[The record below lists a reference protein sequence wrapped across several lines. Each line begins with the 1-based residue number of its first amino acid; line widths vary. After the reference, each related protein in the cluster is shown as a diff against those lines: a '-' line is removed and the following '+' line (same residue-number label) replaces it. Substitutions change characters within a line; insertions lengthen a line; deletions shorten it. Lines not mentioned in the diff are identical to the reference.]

1 MVSGPVVESARVRLV
16 GLLREVA
23 VGGLA
28 GVVSGFIVA
37 GVGARIAMRL
47 TSLVAPDVAIGRRTE
62 DGFIVGRVTFDG
74 SLEVL
79 LFVGIGFGFL
89 GGLFLVMLWP
99 WVSDWGR
106 WRSVA
111 VGAFVLAIGSTE
123 SVDPGSIDFTLLGN
137 EWFIVALFWS
147 LFFVW
152 GFAAVWLRGLLD
164 RRFRSRSRRMTI
176 GYGGVAVL
184 GVPAVILLPVF
195 LFDEFSDVPTVV
207 AIPVLILAVAT
218 LGLWVLSVWAADG
231 PLIRAVRRVGYA
243 AFTVTLVLGLAT
255 AVLDAVEI
263 VT

>member
-1 MVSGPVVESARVRLV
+1 MVSGPVVETARVRFV

-28 GVVSGFIVA
+28 GVLSAFIVA
-37 GVGARIAMRL
+37 GVGGRIAMRL
-47 TSLVAPDVAIGRRTE
+47 TSLVAPEMPISRTE

-74 SLEVL
+74 SLDVL
-79 LFVGIGFGFL
+79 LFVGLGFGFL

-147 LFFVW
+147 LFFAW

-164 RRFRSRSRRMTI
+164 RRLPSRSRRSTI
-176 GYGGVAVL
+176 AYRVVAVL
-184 GVPAVILLPVF
+184 GLPAVILLPEF
-195 LFDEFSDVPTVV
+195 LFGEFSDVPTVV
-207 AIPVLILAVAT
+207 AIPVLVLAVAT
-218 LGLWVLSVWAADG
+218 LGLWVLRVWASDG

-263 VT
+263 IT